1 MNVLHFV
8 TDHVHHII
16 VPLRFKCLFV
26 RVLWTFSVL
35 WQWTVLCVVMDP
47 GSPSLLWP
55 LRLSKPAVT
64 VPVTSGEHSKA
75 EERAQSPSLVERLS
89 AAPSPSSPAPTS
101 PAPLQHQFQA
111 ALVAEKY
118 LLLEQVEG
126 SSLCRC
132 VDVRTQEEYV
142 CKVSLHTHTY

>member
-1 MNVLHFV
+1 ME
-8 TDHVHHII
+8 
-16 VPLRFKCLFV
+16 
-26 RVLWTFSVL
+26 
-35 WQWTVLCVVMDP
+35 P

-64 VPVTSGEHSKA
+64 VPVPDNGDNSKA
-75 EERAQSPSLVERLS
+75 DERAQSPVLADRLA
-89 AAPSPSSPAPTS
+89 AAPSPSSPPAPSS
-101 PAPLQHQFQA
+101 PAPPHHQFQA

-142 CKVSLHTHTY
+142 CKVSTYLLLIIQSAI